1 MSGGL
6 LGRAPLPGT
15 SHLRHLATM
24 NSMKHL
30 SPKSWHW
37 RLDRGHRSS
46 ETLASPQDWTTSASR
61 DDWANP
67 VPRQDST
74 MPASRDDWTTPASPQ
89 NWATSASRDDWATSA
104 SRQDWATLIPRR
116 GWGCWP
122 SSSGTHQSQ

>member
-61 DDWANP
+61 DDW
-67 VPRQDST
+67 
-74 MPASRDDWTTPASPQ
+74 TTPASPQ
-89 NWATSASRDDWATSA
+89 DWATPASRDDWATSA